1 MKSIEELNQS
11 KLPIAIYDKRL
22 DKYEKMPLFQKKV
35 DKANAIL
42 AVSPPTEF
50 LKIREN
56 KRIKEYFEQGM
67 SIDLIA
73 QNLEFSENEV
83 LVRLEEMGLIK
94 PALTDN
100 S

>member
-22 DKYEKMPLFQKKV
+22 DKYETMPLFQKKV

-50 LKIREN
+50 LKSREN
-56 KRIKEYFEQGM
+56 KRIKQYFEQGI
-67 SIDLIA
+67 SIDQIA

-83 LVRLEEMGLIK
+83 LLRLEEMDLVK
-94 PALTDN
+94 SALTDN

>member
-1 MKSIEELNQS
+1 MKNIEELNQS

-22 DKYEKMPLFQKKV
+22 DKYETMPLFQKKV